1 MVSQLKDLG
10 PQTPALPGPPVPQR
24 PTSVNSSARLRT
36 SGPQVAPASQIQR
49 SVSGTSGISD
59 LARQLPH
66 LACTSRAP
74 SPYTASQSSHTMKGY
89 GTFLEK
95 GDDDDGGH
103 ETLEGDD
110 GSGIEGGEEGS
121 EHGDEEGSGE
131 EDEPRAPRNSGLISQ
146 YHGQA

>member
-1 MVSQLKDLG
+1 
-10 PQTPALPGPPVPQR
+10 
-24 PTSVNSSARLRT
+24 
-36 SGPQVAPASQIQR
+36 
-49 SVSGTSGISD
+49 
-59 LARQLPH
+59 
-66 LACTSRAP
+66 
-74 SPYTASQSSHTMKGY
+74 MKGY

-95 GDDDDGGH
+95 GGDDDGGH

-146 YHGQA
+146 YYDQA